1 MPAISVISTES
12 NSVVATVQN
21 VTHGSFAMVIG
32 PGDSDEDGVPDA
44 LEGSRDTDGD
54 GVRDSRDTDV
64 DGDTVPDRIE
74 AGNDPANPID
84 TDADGTPDYEDTD
97 SDGDGVP
104 DRLEA
109 EQSGDDDGCSMSP
122 LATSSSAPL
131 HLFIPAFIIV
141 AARFAVRRHR
151 KVDTRRHPRLRVDC
165 R

>member
-1 MPAISVISTES
+1 VTEIANGIVSEPSVVAITPDGGEVYVGSSTMPAISVISTES

-74 AGNDPANPID
+74 AGNDPANPSIPMPTARLTTRTPTRTATAFRID
-84 TDADGTPDYEDTD
+84 SRQNRAVTMT
-97 SDGDGVP
+97 
-104 DRLEA
+104 
-109 EQSGDDDGCSMSP
+109 
-122 LATSSSAPL
+122 
-131 HLFIPAFIIV
+131 
-141 AARFAVRRHR
+141 AAR
-151 KVDTRRHPRLRVDC
+151 
-165 R
+165 